1 MRAIFPR
8 SNPSLPDH
16 RDVRSIGLLGARAM
30 HCAHDH
36 GLNLRAVLSLSEALV
51 MLDCALG
58 LGALHSHPR
67 LSAVR
72 SHHPLFLIELEQV
85 RMYRAARGAA

>member
-1 MRAIFPR
+1 MIATSGRWDGVAPVQCTAPI
-8 SNPSLPDH
+8 
-16 RDVRSIGLLGARAM
+16 
-30 HCAHDH
+30 DH

>member
-1 MRAIFPR
+1 MIATSGRW
-8 SNPSLPDH
+8 D
-16 RDVRSIGLLGARAM
+16 DVAPVQCTAPI
-30 HCAHDH
+30 DH
-36 GLNLRAVLSLSEALV
+36 GLNLRPALPFSEALV